1 MLGNRSHTV
10 FIFLLS
16 VSIIMARP
24 VLLFLPSAVQTY
36 LVQEVKTYG
45 FSKTLRKRKETN
57 NTTDELALA
66 EFEVQTF
73 QFLPIQL
80 LLSTLRSWQH
90 RLLLLLSFLF
100 AYLLASN
107 RSIRRYFDL
116 RPQND
121 RYKTIAVFLI

>member
-1 MLGNRSHTV
+1 
-10 FIFLLS
+10 
-16 VSIIMARP
+16 MARP

>member
-57 NTTDELALA
+57 NITDELALA

>member
-16 VSIIMARP
+16 VSIIMTRP